1 MRSILLQLSVILS
14 ALFISQAQAQAQYSK
29 GIQHIVI
36 KDKLADSGAIHIQ
49 YRSFDEKSFEA
60 RFKYDFKY
68 RFLFIS
74 RHFQGEEIQP
84 IPNSYL
90 TEDGYLELER
100 TRRFEDSR
108 VTLTYLKR
116 SNWKDLY
123 DCHMVKIEPK
133 VSVRWE
139 GKFIYCPDLPETG
152 IAQMQ
157 LTVKKIPFIG
167 SHTFI
172 SNYKP

>member
-1 MRSILLQLSVILS
+1 MAVIFLAILANNV
-14 ALFISQAQAQAQYSK
+14 QAQYSS
-29 GIQHIVI
+29 GIKHIVN
-36 KDKLADSGAIHIQ
+36 KDKLADSGVIHIQ
-49 YRSFDEKSFEA
+49 YRPLDEGSFEA

-68 RFLFIS
+68 KFLFIS
-74 RHFQGEEIQP
+74 RHFQGEEIQA
-84 IPNSYL
+84 IPNSFL
-90 TEDGYLELER
+90 TEDGYLELEK
-100 TRRFEDSR
+100 TRRFEDDR

-123 DCHMVKIEPK
+123 DCHMIKIVPK

-157 LTVKKIPFIG
+157 LTVKKIPFVG
-167 SHTFI
+167 SHTFT
-172 SNYKP
+172 SNYRP